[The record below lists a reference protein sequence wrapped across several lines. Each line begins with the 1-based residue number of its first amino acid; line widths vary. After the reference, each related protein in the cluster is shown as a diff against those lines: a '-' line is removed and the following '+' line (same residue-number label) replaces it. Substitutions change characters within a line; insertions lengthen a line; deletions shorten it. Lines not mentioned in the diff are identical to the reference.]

1 MYEREDYMKSVQI
14 DEYIAKKLEKDPN
27 SIQIS
32 TFGKISFNSNL
43 DGLARSEN
51 GKKQLEAISKIP
63 IKSN

>member
-1 MYEREDYMKSVQI
+1 MKSVHI
-14 DEYIAKKLEKDPN
+14 DDYIAKKLEKDPN

-32 TFGKISFNSNL
+32 TFGKISFNSNINS
-43 DGLARSEN
+43 LASSEN